1 MEDKDGKAFY
11 KLTSNAIYGK
21 IMEKQRI
28 KVDGRLVK
36 NEKDY
41 LKWTPKPSYVA
52 QKIFDNDLVAIQNIK
67 TTLILN
73 KPAYVRMCVLE

>member
-1 MEDKDGKAFY
+1 MEDKDRKAFY
-11 KLTSNAIYGK
+11 KLMSNAIYGK
-21 IMEKQRI
+21 IMEKVRI
-28 KVDGRLVK
+28 KVYGRLVK

-52 QKIFDNDLVAIQNIK
+52 QKIFDNDLVTIQSIK

-73 KPAYVRMCVLE
+73 KSALSECVY